1 MSYNKR
7 MKFIICILFLIP
19 LTSVAMSQKS
29 ECSDHQVKFEGKC
42 VKLPKHAIPMKD
54 APGWRCETGY
64 TVAQFECKKVSIPK
78 HATLSEDGIAWTC
91 NEGYVAYRG
100 TCIKD
105 SKK

>member
-1 MSYNKR
+1 
-7 MKFIICILFLIP
+7 MKFFLYVVYLIP
-19 LTSVAMSQKS
+19 LQSWAMSQKS

-91 NEGYVAYRG
+91 NEGYVPYRG